1 MRKNMWKIL
10 RVLTT
15 NACNYE
21 CVYCHN
27 EGQEHP
33 AFFEKLTF
41 DKFKSYFEVIENIGV
56 EEVRFSGGEPLSN
69 SETIKMIEWL
79 NRNSNVEIGLATNGS
94 LVTKEIAERLGNTRT
109 MVTLHFP
116 GVGEQ
121 DYALITKRKWEL
133 FERCI
138 ALFDEYAV
146 NYSFNYTLYP
156 QTLSTLD
163 RVLEYTINKGKRI
176 KLLPFL
182 EPNFNNVS
190 EKYIPNIINKLHE
203 MSTNYEF
210 QEVQGYH
217 RWRFDNGAQVK
228 LIESPCYCKD
238 IEKCKEYG
246 EIRLLP
252 DDSLMSCI
260 FGEKVYI
267 NGLSSSELLKTMEKL
282 FVDLKSCESVVKI

>member
-1 MRKNMWKIL
+1 MKNNTWKIL

-15 NACNYE
+15 NMCNYE

-33 AFFEKLTF
+33 AFYEKLTF
-41 DKFKSYFEVIENIGV
+41 DKFKDFFQIVSNIGI

-79 NRNSNVEIGLATNGS
+79 DQNSNVEIGLATNGS
-94 LVTKEIAERLGNTRT
+94 LVTKEIAQRLGKTRT

-116 GVGEQ
+116 GVGVQ
-121 DYALITKRKWEL
+121 DYSLVTKRKWEW
-133 FERCI
+133 FERCVS
-138 ALFDEYAV
+138 LFDEYGI

-156 QTLSTLD
+156 HTLSTLE
-163 RVLEYTINKGKRI
+163 RVLEYAINKGKRI

-182 EPNFNNVS
+182 EPDFKNVS
-190 EKYIPNIINKLHE
+190 EKYISDIVSRLHDV
-203 MSTNYEF
+203 STNYEY

-217 RWRFDNGAQVK
+217 RWRFENGAQVK
-228 LIESPCYCKD
+228 LIESPCYSKD
-238 IEKCKEYG
+238 INKCKEYG

-252 DDSLMSCI
+252 DISLMNCI
-260 FGEKVYI
+260 FGKKVYVD
-267 NGLSSSELLKTMEKL
+267 GLSADELLKTVEQL
-282 FVDLKSCESVVKI
+282 FVDLKSCESVVEK